1 MLTKDQYRSG
11 GCWLGVPWFLL
22 CFIEIEK
29 NVVLFMEQI
38 NNDNCDQTYLAIGIF
53 HGKVEIAIY
62 NVE

>member
-1 MLTKDQYRSG
+1 
-11 GCWLGVPWFLL
+11 
-22 CFIEIEK
+22 
-29 NVVLFMEQI
+29 MEQI